1 MLSVRTRRH
10 RVTGTWWR
18 RPTIVLALTIMVVAL
33 LSGCSLVPASWKVAF
48 GSQIEVTAF
57 FPNVAGLYKD
67 NDVAVLGMPVGQVTS
82 VQQQGNRVKV
92 TFTIDKNV
100 PVPVDATPAI
110 VNTSIVTTR
119 HIELTPAYSGGP
131 KLTDGAIMKNEGRS
145 PVAVGDLFDA
155 VDRLVTSLSTDKDGQ
170 GPIADLVDITSG
182 TTTGNGERIREAIN
196 QLGSATNVFAGNGDQ
211 LTQVIKNTQKITGAL
226 TANYPKMT
234 QFSSSISQVAQM
246 LGQQAPGLTATLDDL
261 NQTLLN
267 TSEFLKNNSTT
278 ISDSTGRLSALV
290 NNLNDYSRQVVET
303 IDVAPLLFQNLAN
316 TVSPEQRAWRIQVL
330 LDKSLLDGEALNAFC
345 QAINLQKN
353 GCRTGQLKDF
363 GPDLGVF
370 SSLLE
375 MSK

>member
-1 MLSVRTRRH
+1 M
-10 RVTGTWWR
+10 
-18 RPTIVLALTIMVVAL
+18 
-33 LSGCSLVPASWKVAF
+33 
-48 GSQIEVTAF
+48 
-57 FPNVAGLYKD
+57 
-67 NDVAVLGMPVGQVTS
+67 
-82 VQQQGNRVKV
+82 
-92 TFTIDKNV
+92 
-100 PVPVDATPAI
+100 
-110 VNTSIVTTR
+110 
-119 HIELTPAYSGGP
+119 
-131 KLTDGAIMKNEGRS
+131 
-145 PVAVGDLFDA
+145 
-155 VDRLVTSLSTDKDGQ
+155 
-170 GPIADLVDITSG
+170 
-182 TTTGNGERIREAIN
+182 
-196 QLGSATNVFAGNGDQ
+196 
-211 LTQVIKNTQKITGAL
+211 
-226 TANYPKMT
+226 
-234 QFSSSISQVAQM
+234 
-246 LGQQAPGLTATLDDL
+246 
-261 NQTLLN
+261 LN